1 MRFGIRQ
8 ASFGIMMLSAASRL
22 GAEQPDCRHSR
33 AGVGDRAVA
42 NENRASSGTFRN
54 DTLTLRLVM
63 RAAVWYPEGPSG
75 CALRVNAF
83 AEEGR
88 AAQIPG
94 PLIRVNAGTNVR
106 ASVRN
111 ALPTSLWVRGLQD
124 RDTGTLDSMEI
135 APGATRAFTF
145 RATVHGAWYY
155 WAGDVGAGIPTSGEN
170 GQLTG
175 ALVVDSLPRQIV
187 AGERK
192 APNDRVLVLTRWTP
206 TGTAGNTGFQLNAV
220 NGRSWPHTERLTYA
234 VGDSI
239 RWHVI
244 NASDELHMMHLHGF
258 YFRVSTRGDAAHD
271 SALTRAQPPTV
282 VTTAVR
288 RGEWISAAWAA
299 ERAGNWLFHCHILT
313 HMSADQ
319 RLDAAPGASVPAVAH
334 SPDRRA
340 AEAHG
345 EHSMAGLV
353 VGVTIRPGRAS
364 AHAAG
369 NALARVRVLHVFANT
384 RRGVFGDRPGYGFV
398 LQDDT
403 QQPARDS
410 IRIPGSPLILTRGEP
425 VAIVVHNRLSTPIT
439 VHWHGIEL
447 ESFYDG
453 VGGFSGLASR
463 IAPMIAPGDSF
474 VARMTP
480 PRAGTF
486 MYHVHNERGGEL
498 ASGLYAPLIVVEPG
512 RPFEPQTD
520 RIFVIATGGPQAD
533 APAFINGRAV
543 ADTATMTVGTTYRLR
558 VIDISANEAH
568 AVSMRGPGG
577 LATWRVLARDGRD
590 LPSSWS
596 VMQAAQEN
604 TAAGVTRDFEFTPS
618 TPGTFTLAA
627 TVILAGKPTSSVAT
641 VPIRVRA
648 P

>member
-1 MRFGIRQ
+1 MRFGIWQ
-8 ASFGIMMLSAASRL
+8 TSLGITMLCAASRP
-22 GAEQPDCRHSR
+22 GAAQPDCRHSR
-33 AGVGDRAVA
+33 IAVGDRAVA
-42 NENRASSGTFRN
+42 NENRTSSGSVTH

-63 RAAVWYPEGPSG
+63 RPATWYPEGPSG

-94 PLIRVNAGTNVR
+94 PLIRVNTGTIVH

-111 ALPTSLWVRGLQD
+111 SLPTSLWVRGLQD

-155 WAGDVGAGIPTSGEN
+155 WAGNVGASIPTSGEN
-170 GQLTG
+170 GQLAG
-175 ALVVDSLPRQIV
+175 ALVVDSVPRHSDAV
-187 AGERK
+187 ERQ
-192 APNDRVLVLTRWTP
+192 APNDRVFVLTRWTP
-206 TGTAGNTGFQLNAV
+206 TGTSGNRGFQLNAV
-220 NGRSWPHTERLTYA
+220 NGKSWPHTERLTYA

-244 NASDELHMMHLHGF
+244 NASDELHIMHLHGF
-258 YFRVSTRGDAAHD
+258 YFRVNTRGDAAHD

-319 RLDAAPGASVPAVAH
+319 RLDAAPGARVTPVAH
-334 SPDRRA
+334 SLDRHA
-340 AEAHG
+340 SDAHG
-345 EHSMAGLV
+345 EHSMAGLI
-353 VGVTIRPGRAS
+353 VGVTIKPARAS
-364 AHAAG
+364 AHAAR
-369 NALARVRVLHVFANT
+369 NILSRARVLHVFANT
-384 RRGVFGDRPGYGFV
+384 RGGVFGDQPGHGFV
-398 LQDDT
+398 LQEGA

-474 VARMTP
+474 IARMTP

-498 ASGLYAPLIVVEPG
+498 ASGLYAPLLVIEPG
-512 RPFEPQTD
+512 RPFEPQSD
-520 RIFVIATGGPQAD
+520 RVFVIATGGPRAD
-533 APAFINGRAV
+533 APAVINGRAV
-543 ADTATMTVGTTYRLR
+543 ADTVTMTVGTTYRLR
-558 VIDISANEAH
+558 VIDISSNEAH

-596 VMQAAQEN
+596 VIQAAREN

-618 TPGTFTLAA
+618 APGNFTLSA
-627 TVILAGKPTSSVAT
+627 TVILVGEPTNNVAT